1 MTNYRQFYNAW
12 QGFAKPKRELLLE
25 RTVVAAQIEP
35 DDFLTLTT
43 DQEELKR
50 IMSQPSIKEPFDAEK
65 AGVVSL
71 AVELDDS
78 GNAKVVDHE
87 GRNRCYAAK
96 MAGLKKVPLNVIV
109 VNKEGA
115 TFGDIKQFTGQYT
128 PVVVKRIKLSTRD
141 ATFDTKNPLR
151 IQGDSRDFKGY
162 SIRSKYDNE
171 ADGMRFIVQKLY
183 NNDNALQSMG
193 YEKFVEA
200 VNKAY
205 TITDSSGQTYIYAR
219 TQLYPHKNEKTRGL
233 IYLNL
238 QPHPVEVHGS
248 IEAAN
253 EQTYTIKKK

>member
-1 MTNYRQFYNAW
+1 MNYNKFYNAW
-12 QGFAKPKRELLLE
+12 QKFAKQLLLE
-25 RTVVAAQIEP
+25 RTVVAVQIEP
-35 DDFLTLTT
+35 DDFLALTT

-50 IMSQPSIKEPFDAEK
+50 IMNQPSIKEPFDAEK

-87 GRNRCYAAK
+87 GRNRSYAAK
-96 MAGLKKVPLNVIV
+96 MAGIKKIPANIIV

-115 TFGDIKQFTGQYT
+115 TFGDIRQFKGQFSDVT
-128 PVVVKRIKLSTRD
+128 VQRIKLWTRD
-141 ATFDTKNPLR
+141 ATFDPKNPLR
-151 IQGDSRDFKGY
+151 IQGDSREFKGY

-171 ADGMRFIVQKLY
+171 TDGMRFLLQKLY

-205 TITDSSGQTYIYAR
+205 TITDSSGQTYTYAR

-253 EQTYTIKKK
+253 EQTYTIKKKSTE